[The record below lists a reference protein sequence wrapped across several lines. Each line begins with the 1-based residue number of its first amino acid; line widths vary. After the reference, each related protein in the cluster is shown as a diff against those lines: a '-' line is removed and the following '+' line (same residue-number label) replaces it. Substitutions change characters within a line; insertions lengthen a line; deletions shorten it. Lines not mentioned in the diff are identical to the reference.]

1 MDDRFRFRAWNR
13 VTKKMVDLEAITPLA
28 LCFQMKDGEG
38 GVFLPFTDNMILLQ
52 CTGLKDKNGVL
63 IYEGD
68 PCDVFTSNGEHCRA
82 IVQFVEGCFE
92 LKFARQIKIGQ
103 YYNDRDYLKC
113 WTINHAVRVIG
124 NIYENQELME
134 GGE

>member
-68 PCDVFTSNGEHCRA
+68 VVRQFEGKPWQGDFVIRWNQARCGFYLYLNGKPHLELSDYR
-82 IVQFVEGCFE
+82 EG
-92 LKFARQIKIGQ
+92 LI
-103 YYNDRDYLKC
+103 
-113 WTINHAVRVIG
+113 VIG
-124 NIYENQELME
+124 NTYENPELI